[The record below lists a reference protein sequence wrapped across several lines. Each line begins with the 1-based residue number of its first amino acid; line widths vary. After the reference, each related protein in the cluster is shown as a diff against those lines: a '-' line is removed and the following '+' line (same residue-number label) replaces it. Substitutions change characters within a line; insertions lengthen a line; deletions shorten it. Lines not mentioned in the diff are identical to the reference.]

1 MREVPPLSSHR
12 SRSSLSTSVLSNHV
26 LFTQMVGYIDADLA
40 DRELK
45 HFRELLLE
53 HSPPQ
58 AWIIDTEK
66 LEGFD
71 PRAVKAGAAWFA
83 AFRASSGTQVVQ
95 VSRSNAARMVAQTLG
110 FAAGIRVTC
119 VEEFEEARVKAGLPA
134 LSHRSP
140 AANAK

>member
-1 MREVPPLSSHR
+1 MREVPPQSTNR
-12 SRSSLSTSVLSNHV
+12 SRSFLSTSVLSNHV

-83 AFRASSGTQVVQ
+83 SFRAGGGTRVVQ

-110 FAAGIRVTC
+110 FAAGIRVSC
-119 VEEFEEARVKAGLPA
+119 VERFEEARETAGLPP
-134 LSHRSP
+134 LSHRPP
-140 AANAK
+140 AASSK